1 MDVKAVPN
9 CPRYVSD
16 ILNNLWKAIGQNE
29 LQVVTVLNH
38 SALLLLPMAGRTE
51 VVSALNVTQ
60 TGRLRSS

>member
-9 CPRYVSD
+9 CPRYVGD
-16 ILNNLWKAIGQNE
+16 ILNNLWKATGRNE

-38 SALLLLPMAGRTE
+38 SALLLLPMARRTE

-60 TGRLRSS
+60 TGRLGSS